1 MSRPCSRAGRCQP
14 CRNRTAALTWG
25 VDYISVKFLI
35 ALNHPRGPLH
45 SRQRKSLQRNAL
57 GRRRRDATKRRSCAF
72 PIGAN
77 EARSARGL
85 SLDNEDW
92 LGLPG
97 SVLTDLYIRLRD
109 ETDPLRRTAD
119 PNDPVRASIAMAIL
133 QMSHSGSQDIAD
145 VEVRIRRLI
154 AGLPAQAAPSEAKS
168 ASVSTI
174 SPAATPSVATRPRD
188 FPATSVAA

>member
-1 MSRPCSRAGRCQP
+1 M
-14 CRNRTAALTWG
+14 
-25 VDYISVKFLI
+25 
-35 ALNHPRGPLH
+35 
-45 SRQRKSLQRNAL
+45 
-57 GRRRRDATKRRSCAF
+57 
-72 PIGAN
+72 
-77 EARSARGL
+77 
-85 SLDNEDW
+85 DNEDW

-174 SPAATPSVATRPRD
+174 SPAATPSVATRARD